1 LTAPP
6 RRKPRR
12 RPATLPP
19 GVWWLVLLVGL
30 LPAAWLA
37 ARTAGWLGG
46 LGTNPIE
53 RLLIESGTIAMI
65 MLLSAL
71 AVTPLRRLTGLA
83 AITRLRRM
91 IGLLAFGYVS
101 LHFLIWL
108 GVDLFFDV
116 SLILDDL
123 TQRPY
128 VMVGFAAWV
137 ILLLL
142 ASTSTDR
149 AVRILKRN
157 WSRLHRLVYAA
168 GVLAVIHVIW
178 LTRADYR
185 EATIYALVLLVL
197 LGSRVV
203 WTVVQRR
210 KVRGEPARNGVT

>member
-1 LTAPP
+1 
-6 RRKPRR
+6 
-12 RPATLPP
+12 
-19 GVWWLVLLVGL
+19 VLLVGL
-30 LPAAWLA
+30 LPAVWLA
-37 ARTAGWLGG
+37 ARTAGLLGG

-71 AVTPLRRLTGLA
+71 AVTPLRRLTGVA

-101 LHFLIWL
+101 LHFLVWL

-116 SLILDDL
+116 SLIVDDL

-128 VMVGFAAWV
+128 VMAGFAAWV

-157 WSRLHRLVYAA
+157 WARLHRLVYVA

-197 LGSRVV
+197 LGSRLV
-203 WTVVQRR
+203 WTVAQRR
-210 KVRGEPARNGVT
+210 KVRGEPARNGVS

>member
-1 LTAPP
+1 LTATP
-6 RRKPRR
+6 RTSPRR
-12 RPATLPP
+12 RPATLPRR
-19 GVWWLVLLVGL
+19 VWWLVLLVGL

-37 ARTAGWLGG
+37 ARAAGMIGG

-65 MLLSAL
+65 ALLSAL

-83 AITRLRRM
+83 AISRLRRM

-101 LHFLIWL
+101 LHFLVWL

-123 TQRPY
+123 SQRPY

-149 AVRILKRN
+149 AVRMLKRN
-157 WSRLHRLVYAA
+157 WGRLHRLVYAA

-185 EATIYALVLLVL
+185 EATIYALVLMGL
-197 LGSRVV
+197 LGFRAFRGFAQ
-203 WTVVQRR
+203 WR
-210 KVRGEPARNGVT
+210 KVRGEPREMG

>member
-1 LTAPP
+1 
-6 RRKPRR
+6 
-12 RPATLPP
+12 
-19 GVWWLVLLVGL
+19 VLLVGF

-101 LHFLIWL
+101 LHFLVWL

-185 EATIYALVLLVL
+185 EATIYALILLVL
-197 LGSRVV
+197 LGSRLV

-210 KVRGEPARNGVT
+210 KVRGEAVRNGVT

>member
-1 LTAPP
+1 
-6 RRKPRR
+6 
-12 RPATLPP
+12 
-19 GVWWLVLLVGL
+19 VLLVGL

-37 ARTAGWLGG
+37 ARTAGLLGG

-71 AVTPLRRLTGLA
+71 AVTPLRRLTGVA
-83 AITRLRRM
+83 AITRLRRL

-101 LHFLIWL
+101 LHFLVWL
-108 GVDLFFDV
+108 GVDLFFDF

-128 VMVGFAAWV
+128 VMAGFAAWV

-149 AVRILKRN
+149 AVRVLKRN
-157 WSRLHRLVYAA
+157 WARLHRLVYAA

-210 KVRGEPARNGVT
+210 KVRGDPARNGVT